1 MKYILKETS
10 KNNYSDIE
18 NVIDNILKA
27 NGINDTYTYLNP
39 TKNCEYNYSLLD
51 NMDFAIKCLL
61 NHINNKDAI
70 QVIVDPDADGNMS
83 ASALINYLKDSF
95 DDINISWAIHT
106 GKQHGITNDINIS
119 DNIKLLIVPDAGS
132 NDYDKCKELKEKGI
146 DIIVIDHHEAPKI
159 SENAIV
165 INNQLCNYPNKSLC
179 GVGAIYK
186 FLQALDDELW
196 QSKAD
201 DYLDL
206 VAIGEIGDSMD
217 IKNLETKYYI
227 NKGLENIKNKQLK
240 AMFKKQEYSTKG
252 LININ
257 NVAFYITPLINAMI
271 RVGKQDEK
279 ELMFKGFL
287 EQYEDFDYKPRGE
300 KPIEKEDIY
309 TRVARLCTNAKS
321 RQDKLRDK
329 ALTELEEII
338 YNKDKLHDK
347 ILVINCNNKYNLN
360 LTGVIAMKIS
370 DKFNRPC
377 ILLNK
382 SKDGMYRGSGRNTDR
397 NNVKDLKYLLNSTGL
412 IEGIGHAQAMGVNIN
427 DSVPKAINKINEL
440 LKDVEFNDD
449 TYEVYFII
457 PFEDLEDELIF
468 QIDLLKSIWGKG
480 LEEPLIAIK
489 NVEIKSNEIEVIG
502 KKANTLKLTV
512 DGVEF
517 IKFNVDNSDE
527 LIKKT
532 SDWEDNTDK
541 IFTLD
546 IVGSC
551 SSNEWNGEKKPQ
563 IKIKNYNIISIK

>member
-1 MKYILKETS
+1 MKYKLKAMS
-10 KNNYSDIE
+10 KNNYDDIE
-18 NVIDNILKA
+18 NVINNILKT
-27 NGINDTYTYLNP
+27 NGINDTYTYLNT
-39 TKNCEYNYSLLD
+39 TKKCEYSYSLLD
-51 NMDFAIKCLL
+51 SMDLAVKCLL
-61 NHINNKDAI
+61 NHINNKDTI

-95 DDINISWAIHT
+95 EDINISWVIHT

-119 DNIKLLIVPDAGS
+119 EDIKLLIVPDAGS

-146 DIIVIDHHEAPKI
+146 DIIIMDHHEAPKI

-165 INNQLCNYPNKSLC
+165 VNNQLCDYPNKSLC
-179 GVGAIYK
+179 GVGVIYK
-186 FLQALDDELW
+186 FLQALDEELW

-201 DYLDL
+201 NYLDL

-217 IKNLETKYYI
+217 ITNLETKYYI
-227 NKGLENIKNKQLK
+227 NKGLENIQNKQLK

-287 EQYEDFDYKPRGE
+287 EEYEEFDYKPRGD

-329 ALTELEEII
+329 ALTEIEEII
-338 YNKDKLHDK
+338 YNKDKLNDK
-347 ILVINCNNKYNLN
+347 VLVINCNNKYNLN

-382 SKDGMYRGSGRNTDR
+382 STDGRYRGSGRNTDR
-397 NNVKDLKYLLNSTGL
+397 NDVKDLKYLLNSTGI

-427 DSVPKAINKINEL
+427 DSVPQAINKINEL
-440 LKDVEFNDD
+440 LKDIEFNDD

-468 QIDLLKSIWGKG
+468 QIDLSKSIWGKG

-489 NVEIKSNEIEVIG
+489 NVEIKSSEIEVMG
-502 KKANTLKLTV
+502 KKANTLKLSV

-517 IKFNVDNSDE
+517 IKFNVDNTDE
-527 LIKKT
+527 LIKQT
-532 SDWEDNTDK
+532 SDWEDETDK
-541 IFTLD
+541 VFTLD

-563 IKIKNYNIISIK
+563 IKIKNYNIVNKK

>member
-1 MKYILKETS
+1 
-10 KNNYSDIE
+10 
-18 NVIDNILKA
+18 
-27 NGINDTYTYLNP
+27 
-39 TKNCEYNYSLLD
+39 
-51 NMDFAIKCLL
+51 
-61 NHINNKDAI
+61 
-70 QVIVDPDADGNMS
+70 
-83 ASALINYLKDSF
+83 
-95 DDINISWAIHT
+95 
-106 GKQHGITNDINIS
+106 
-119 DNIKLLIVPDAGS
+119 
-132 NDYDKCKELKEKGI
+132 
-146 DIIVIDHHEAPKI
+146 
-159 SENAIV
+159 
-165 INNQLCNYPNKSLC
+165 
-179 GVGAIYK
+179 
-186 FLQALDDELW
+186 
-196 QSKAD
+196 
-201 DYLDL
+201 
-206 VAIGEIGDSMD
+206 
-217 IKNLETKYYI
+217 
-227 NKGLENIKNKQLK
+227 
-240 AMFKKQEYSTKG
+240 
-252 LININ
+252 
-257 NVAFYITPLINAMI
+257 
-271 RVGKQDEK
+271 
-279 ELMFKGFL
+279 
-287 EQYEDFDYKPRGE
+287 
-300 KPIEKEDIY
+300 
-309 TRVARLCTNAKS
+309 
-321 RQDKLRDK
+321 
-329 ALTELEEII
+329 
-338 YNKDKLHDK
+338 
-347 ILVINCNNKYNLN
+347 
-360 LTGVIAMKIS
+360 MKIS

>member
-1 MKYILKETS
+1 MKYKLKEMS
-10 KNNYSDIE
+10 KNNYTDIE
-18 NVIDNILKA
+18 NVINNILKA

-39 TKNCEYNYSLLD
+39 TKKCEYSYSLLD
-51 NMDFAIKCLL
+51 NMDLAVKCLL

-95 DDINISWAIHT
+95 EDMNISWAIHT
-106 GKQHGITNDINIS
+106 GKQHGITDDINIS
-119 DNIKLLIVPDAGS
+119 NDIKLLIVPDAGS

-146 DIIVIDHHEAPKI
+146 DVIVIDHHEAPKI

-179 GVGAIYK
+179 GVGVIYK
-186 FLQALDDELW
+186 FLQALDEELW

-201 DYLDL
+201 NYLDL

-217 IKNLETKYYI
+217 ITNLETKYYI
-227 NKGLENIKNKQLK
+227 NKGLENIQNKQLK

-287 EQYEDFDYKPRGE
+287 EEYEEFDYKPRGD

-329 ALTELEEII
+329 ALTEIEEII
-338 YNKDKLHDK
+338 YNKDKLNDK
-347 ILVINCNNKYNLN
+347 VIVINCNNKYNLN

-382 SKDGMYRGSGRNTDR
+382 SKDGRYRGSGRNTDR
-397 NNVKDLKYLLNSTGL
+397 NDVKDLKYLLNSTGI
-412 IEGIGHAQAMGVNIN
+412 IEGIGHTQAMGVNIN
-427 DSVPKAINKINEL
+427 DSVPQAINKINEL
-440 LKDVEFNDD
+440 LQDVEFNDD
-449 TYEVYFII
+449 TYEVYFVI

-468 QIDLLKSIWGKG
+468 QIDLSKSIWGKG

-489 NVEIKSNEIEVIG
+489 NVEIKSSEIEVMG
-502 KKANTLKLTV
+502 KKANTLKLTI

-517 IKFNVDNSDE
+517 IKFNVDNTDE
-527 LIKKT
+527 LIKQT
-532 SDWEDNTDK
+532 SDWEDETDK
-541 IFTLD
+541 VFTLD

-563 IKIKNYNIISIK
+563 IKIKNYNIVNIK

>member
-1 MKYILKETS
+1 MKYKLKEMS
-10 KNNYSDIE
+10 KNNYDDIE
-18 NVIDNILKA
+18 NAIDNILKA

-39 TKNCEYNYSLLD
+39 TKKCEYSYSLLD
-51 NMDFAIKCLL
+51 NMGLAVKCLL

-95 DDINISWAIHT
+95 DDLNISWSIHT
-106 GKQHGITNDINIS
+106 GKQHGITSDITIHE
-119 DNIKLLIVPDAGS
+119 NIKLLIVPDAGS

-146 DIIVIDHHEAPKI
+146 DVIVIDHHEAPKV

-165 INNQLCNYPNKSLC
+165 VNNQLCNYPNKSLC
-179 GVGAIYK
+179 GVGMIYK
-186 FLQALDDELW
+186 LLQALDEELW

-201 DYLDL
+201 NYIDL

-217 IKNLETKYYI
+217 VKNTETKYYI

-287 EQYEDFDYKPRGE
+287 EEYEEFDYKPRGD

-329 ALTELEEII
+329 ALTEIEEII
-338 YNKDKLHDK
+338 YNKDKLNDK
-347 ILVINCNNKYNLN
+347 VLVINCNNKYNLN

-382 SKDGMYRGSGRNTDR
+382 AKDGIYKGSGRNTDR
-397 NNVKDLKYLLNSTGL
+397 NDVKDLKYLLNSTGI

-427 DSVPKAINKINEL
+427 DGVPQAINKINEL
-440 LKDVEFNDD
+440 LQDIEFNDD

-468 QIDLLKSIWGKG
+468 QIDLSKSIWGKG

-489 NVEIKSNEIEVIG
+489 NVEIKSSEIEVMG

-512 DGVEF
+512 DDVEF
-517 IKFNVDNSDE
+517 IKFNVDNTDE
-527 LIKKT
+527 LIKQT
-532 SDWEDNTDK
+532 SDWEDETEK
-541 IFTLD
+541 VFTLD

-563 IKIKNYNIISIK
+563 IKIKNYNIVKIK